1 MNKIKNVIN
10 KIVTK
15 DEMNPPRLLFFS
27 ENIKAYN
34 FFRNRCSPFEERGF
48 TLK

>member
-15 DEMNPPRLLFFS
+15 DEVNPRLLFFS
-27 ENIKAYN
+27 ENIKPHN
-34 FFRNRCSPFEERGF
+34 LFRNRCSPFEERGF
-48 TLK
+48 ALK